1 MHARDKPTLRAPGV
15 RRHQLRRFDFYSMD
29 RPGARVGCAAKLI
42 VVLVSVAGMRVRG
55 VSQRAVR
62 LLLQLRQR
70 RLGCTRRFQRLA
82 RDRIDVVSPSNERHV
97 SSRFEKSK
105 YIGKVKRDCVK
116 EVV

>member
-29 RPGARVGCAAKLI
+29 RPGARVRRAAKLI
-42 VVLVSVAGMRVRG
+42 VVFPAVAGLRVRG

-62 LLLQLRQR
+62 LLRQLRQR
-70 RLGCTRRFQRLA
+70 GLGRSRRFQRFA
-82 RDRIDVVSPSNERHV
+82 RNRIDVVSPSNERHV

-105 YIGKVKRDCVK
+105 YVGKSETRSC
-116 EVV
+116 